1 MGLPMFIEP
10 TEPDTA
16 SKIAEKST
24 AAPRSSIRRTRTR
37 GSAARMTHSE
47 RRRRMLG
54 MVESSGITDEIDRLR
69 SSYLRPGSDEMTAIV
84 ASLPPP
90 DAISSSIDLHD
101 NWSFERQHAPTTDAD
116 GPLMPPVPE
125 SRDYSATTEHQRD
138 LRRLYQVR
146 QDLRRMARRR
156 PAPTPPYTD
165 TDIAFISRLSS
176 SDPPRQSSSTPR
188 LTPPNEDAAEGSTQ
202 TRLAQ
207 WDSEISSMQSTRRAL
222 SERVATLNR
231 LNNRNMQTSR
241 QLVRQARRLDGL
253 GERLNGLDSR
263 LNGLGDRDRSLSPEG
278 SGAWDILLTS
288 IPPDPQPPS
297 AGSSFAS
304 SSASAAAAPTGTN
317 SNTGNSSM
325 TSLEGLD
332 GPVMGD
338 CDIMSDSSSTDFDD
352 EELNALREYASRRDL
367 SRRWRSYADA
377 VAAHEGLGDRAAGD
391 TDSIVGDREAHRI
404 IVRLAARDEIPD
416 EWRAHSRLLRY
427 RPSEPAT

>member
-1 MGLPMFIEP
+1 
-10 TEPDTA
+10 
-16 SKIAEKST
+16 
-24 AAPRSSIRRTRTR
+24 
-37 GSAARMTHSE
+37 
-47 RRRRMLG
+47 
-54 MVESSGITDEIDRLR
+54 
-69 SSYLRPGSDEMTAIV
+69 
-84 ASLPPP
+84 
-90 DAISSSIDLHD
+90 
-101 NWSFERQHAPTTDAD
+101 
-116 GPLMPPVPE
+116 
-125 SRDYSATTEHQRD
+125 
-138 LRRLYQVR
+138 
-146 QDLRRMARRR
+146 
-156 PAPTPPYTD
+156 
-165 TDIAFISRLSS
+165 
-176 SDPPRQSSSTPR
+176 
-188 LTPPNEDAAEGSTQ
+188 
-202 TRLAQ
+202 
-207 WDSEISSMQSTRRAL
+207 L

-304 SSASAAAAPTGTN
+304 LSASAAAASSGTN

-332 GPVMGD
+332 GPVLGD

-352 EELNALREYASRRDL
+352 EELNALRDYASRRDL
-367 SRRWRSYADA
+367 SRRWRTYADVVTA
-377 VAAHEGLGDRAAGD
+377 REGLGDRAAGD
-391 TDSIVGDREAHRI
+391 TDSLGGDRDAHRI